1 MAFKILIVD
10 DSSVTRSVLRKTIA
24 MTDIDVDEILEAGD
38 GLEALDV
45 LSDNQVDLIMA
56 DINMPRMN
64 GMEMTAAILANEK
77 TRDIPV
83 VIVTTHSDDT
93 RINELCSQGVK
104 KYIHKP
110 FTPEK
115 IRDALHEVRS
125 KTEQVS
131 SRD

>member
-1 MAFKILIVD
+1 MAFRILIVD
-10 DSSVTRSVLRKTIA
+10 DSSVTRSVLRKTIN
-24 MTDIDVDEILEAGD
+24 MTGIDVDEILEAGD
-38 GLEALDV
+38 GIEALDL
-45 LSDNQVDLIMA
+45 LSDNQVDLVMA

-77 TRDIPV
+77 TCDIPV

-93 RINELCSQGVK
+93 RINELRVQGVK

-115 IRDALHEVRS
+115 IKDALQEVR
-125 KTEQVS
+125 EAIPQ
-131 SRD
+131 

>member
-10 DSSVTRSVLRKTIA
+10 DSSVTRSVLRKTIN
-24 MTDIDVDEILEAGD
+24 MTGIDVDEILEAGD
-38 GLEALDV
+38 GLEAIDI
-45 LSDNQVDLIMA
+45 LSDNQVDLVMA

-77 TRDIPV
+77 TCNIPV
-83 VIVTTHSDDT
+83 VIVTTHSEDT

-110 FTPEK
+110 FTPES
-115 IRDALHEVRS
+115 IRDALQEVR
-125 KTEQVS
+125 EAVPQL
-131 SRD
+131 

>member
-1 MAFKILIVD
+1 MAFRILIVD
-10 DSSVTRSVLRKTIA
+10 DSSVTRSVLRKTIN
-24 MTDIDVDEILEAGD
+24 MTGIDVDEILEAGD
-38 GLEALDV
+38 GIEALD
-45 LSDNQVDLIMA
+45 LLADNQVDLVMA

-77 TRDIPV
+77 TCDIPV

-115 IRDALHEVRS
+115 IRDALQEVR
-125 KTEQVS
+125 EAIPQ
-131 SRD
+131 

>member
-10 DSSVTRSVLRKTIA
+10 DSFVTRSVLRKTIA
-24 MTDIDVDEILEAGD
+24 MTGVEVDEIFEAGD
-38 GLEALDV
+38 GIEALDV
-45 LSDNQVDLIMA
+45 LSGNQVDLVMT

-64 GMEMTAAILANEK
+64 GMEMTAAILANKK
-77 TRDIPV
+77 TCDIPV

-93 RINELCSQGVK
+93 RINELCVQGVK

-115 IRDALHEVRS
+115 IRDTLQEVR
-125 KTEQVS
+125 EAIPQ
-131 SRD
+131 

>member
-1 MAFKILIVD
+1 MAFRILIVD
-10 DSSVTRSVLRKTIA
+10 DSSVTRSVLRKTIH
-24 MTDIDVDEILEAGD
+24 MTGIDVDEILEAGD
-38 GLEALDV
+38 GIEAIDL
-45 LSDNQVDLIMA
+45 LSDNQVDLVMT

-77 TRDIPV
+77 TCDIPV
-83 VIVTTHSDDT
+83 VIVTTHADDA

-115 IRDALHEVRS
+115 IRDTLQEVQ
-125 KTEQVS
+125 EAIPQ
-131 SRD
+131 

>member
-1 MAFKILIVD
+1 MAFRILIVD
-10 DSSVTRSVLRKTIA
+10 DSSVTRSVLKKTIA
-24 MTDIDVDEILEAGD
+24 MTGIDVDEILEAGD
-38 GLEALDV
+38 GLEGLD
-45 LSDNQVDLIMA
+45 LLADNQVDLVMT

-77 TRDIPV
+77 TCDIPV

-115 IRDALHEVRS
+115 IRDALREV
-125 KTEQVS
+125 KEAVPQ
-131 SRD
+131 